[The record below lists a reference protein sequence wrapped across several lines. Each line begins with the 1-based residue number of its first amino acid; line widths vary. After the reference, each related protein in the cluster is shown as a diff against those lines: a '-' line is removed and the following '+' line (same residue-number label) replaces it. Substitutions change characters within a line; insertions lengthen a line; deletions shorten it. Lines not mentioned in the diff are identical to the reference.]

1 MGIKLVREAMSP
13 VWADLSAFARVVLV
27 HMALVAHDDRT
38 ADHVPR
44 LFWGGHAS
52 IVMFTTGVVEGQPGY
67 DAARKRV
74 QRAIAELIKAG
85 AIVRDHNGH
94 GRSRAVYSLT
104 TNTLRLPVE
113 NYPVE
118 TVENSVRGAGS
129 GPLRGDTDVPLE
141 GTLMSPISK
150 EQVKEYIEGW

>member
-1 MGIKLVREAMSP
+1 
-13 VWADLSAFARVVLV
+13 
-27 HMALVAHDDRT
+27 MALVAHDDRT

-129 GPLRGDTDVPLE
+129 GPSRGDTDVPLE
-141 GTLMSPISK
+141 GTLMSP
-150 EQVKEYIEGW
+150 